1 MIFYKELSIRVESN
15 KRLKEQIDIV
25 TKQAEDNYDE
35 REKNRLFVSIL
46 LSFFLCNI
54 INAQNLSMN
63 IDTLS
68 DVIVQIKLP
77 PKYKKKK
84 YVYDEGVFIDYYY
97 SNGSLITLFQGAMQ
111 KTPLYTNETNCILQS
126 IDTING
132 KISYQGFIND
142 KLWHE
147 NRIDN
152 LHVLY
157 MNVSTVEKE
166 LFDHIMES
174 VLILNK

>member
-1 MIFYKELSIRVESN
+1 
-15 KRLKEQIDIV
+15 
-25 TKQAEDNYDE
+25 
-35 REKNRLFVSIL
+35 
-46 LSFFLCNI
+46 
-54 INAQNLSMN
+54 MN

-111 KTPLYTNETNCILQS
+111 KTPLYTNEPNCMLQS
-126 IDTING
+126 IDTISG